1 MSIMFNEAELIARR
15 EKLVNYFKVN
25 RNRIVN
31 GPIIS
36 KELGY
41 KASNVYTD
49 LGYLKRTYPDKFFKV
64 EKGYMW
70 KEDDAQEVKTP
81 VIIDNAI
88 DVEKNASGIKDP
100 VASEAISSFESSV
113 CPGRIYACKN
123 GKGIELLYLTVR
135 GPFESYDGV
144 QKITVVP
151 VFRESNKPDGVKET
165 LVKIYSGR
173 SGKSYYIYPYEISS
187 KPVKYLYM
195 LVDKVLDCDLGL
207 VKEMMGK
214 FIDIP
219 ERVVYKTIT
228 KEVEKEA
235 KVETPEPKEGK
246 AKEELKE
253 HLVRVPDPLLT
264 EIKLLLK
271 EQEAAI
277 YKDLI
282 ERLYP
287 KEGDA
292 K

>member
-1 MSIMFNEAELIARR
+1 MSMQYNEAELIARR
-15 EKLVNYFKVN
+15 EKLVNYLKVN
-25 RNRIVN
+25 RNRAVN
-31 GPIIS
+31 GPLIA

-64 EKGYMW
+64 GKGFMW
-70 KEDDAQEVKTP
+70 KEDDTQEVKTP
-81 VIIDNAI
+81 DIIDNTI
-88 DVEKNASGIKDP
+88 DVDKNASGIKDP
-100 VASEAISSFESSV
+100 VASKAISSFESSV
-113 CPGRIYACKN
+113 CPGRIYACRN
-123 GKGIELLYLTVR
+123 NKGVELLYLTVR
-135 GPFESYDGV
+135 GPFESHDGI

-151 VFRESNKPDGVKET
+151 VFRESNKPDGVKDT
-165 LVKIYSGR
+165 LVKIYSGG
-173 SGKSYYIYPYEISS
+173 SGKSYYIYPYEVSS

-195 LVDKVLDCDLGL
+195 LVDNVLDCDLGL
-207 VKEMMGK
+207 VKKMFGK

-219 ERVVYKTIT
+219 ERVVYKTVT
-228 KEVEKEA
+228 KEVEKE
-235 KVETPEPKEGK
+235 PKEGE

-287 KEGDA
+287 KEGDS